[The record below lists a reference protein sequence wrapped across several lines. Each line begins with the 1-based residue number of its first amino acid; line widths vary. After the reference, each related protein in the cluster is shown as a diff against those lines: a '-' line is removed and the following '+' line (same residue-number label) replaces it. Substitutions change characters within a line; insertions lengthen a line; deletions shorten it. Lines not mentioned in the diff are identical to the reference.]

1 MKNETKYYQVRVVTE
16 TKTTPQNNGSLVAE
30 FLTYAEATTY
40 LANNVNRY
48 PNAFISS
55 TYHV

>member
-16 TKTTPQNNGSLVAE
+16 AKTTPQNNGRLVAE
-30 FLTYAEATTY
+30 FLTYAEAAAY
-40 LANNVNRY
+40 LEKNVNRY
-48 PNAFISS
+48 PNAFVSS